1 MLTARCSW
9 PDDDARRG
17 REEQPDDDFGNWL
30 AQRAERLDQSASL
43 ISGSQARAAAPV
55 VIRVTPEPSSEG

>member
-17 REEQPDDDFGNWL
+17 QEEQPDDAFGNWL
-30 AQRAERLDQSASL
+30 AQRAERLGQSASL
-43 ISGSQARAAAPV
+43 IWEPGQRGRASGDSG
-55 VIRVTPEPSSEG
+55 TLEPSSEG